1 MQLKAFV
8 PPDKHE
14 ALVLI
19 MKDPSDKLEL
29 GAEVLIFRVENLR
42 CGLTALMKATHC
54 PVFVAVL

>member
-19 MKDPSDKLEL
+19 IKDPSDKLEL
-29 GAEVLIFRVENLR
+29 RAEVLIFKVENLR
-42 CGLTALMKATHC
+42 CGLMALMNATHC
-54 PVFVAVL
+54 SVFVAVL